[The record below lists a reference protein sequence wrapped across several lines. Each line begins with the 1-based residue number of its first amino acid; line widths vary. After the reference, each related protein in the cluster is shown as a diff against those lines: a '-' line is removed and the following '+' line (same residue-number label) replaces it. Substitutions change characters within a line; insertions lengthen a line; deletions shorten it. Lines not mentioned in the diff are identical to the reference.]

1 MNQTDDPNG
10 SLDQAIELL
19 QGEVDRLQA
28 SLETYRH
35 LDHPRRPEII
45 RWYVNLLD
53 RRQDA
58 LDKLH
63 AMLLAQRGRG
73 QSIH

>member
-1 MNQTDDPNG
+1 LNQTDDPNN

-19 QGEVDRLQA
+19 QSEVERLQA
-28 SLETYRH
+28 SLDTYRD
-35 LDHPRRPEII
+35 LDHPRRQEII
-45 RWYVNLLD
+45 RWYVHQLD

-63 AMLLAQRGRG
+63 AMLLAQRTRG